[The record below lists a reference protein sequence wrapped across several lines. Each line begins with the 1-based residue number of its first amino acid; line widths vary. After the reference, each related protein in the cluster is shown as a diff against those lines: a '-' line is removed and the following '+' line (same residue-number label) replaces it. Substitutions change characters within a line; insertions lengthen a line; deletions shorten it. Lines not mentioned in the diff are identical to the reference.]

1 MRIMIVA
8 PEAKPFARNGGLAE
22 VIHGLA
28 WALVRQGHQV
38 TVVTP
43 YYRQTQSCG
52 WPISSTGQRLNI
64 VMAIKTLTAE
74 IYHIQVHPNLQ
85 GFFIGQDS
93 LYNRD
98 GIYGTPYGDYEDNA
112 ERFIF
117 LSRAVPE
124 MIKALELDID
134 VCHCH
139 EWHTGLIPA
148 YLQTLYQDVPRIS
161 RISTLYTVHNVG
173 WQGIFPHYDMP
184 LTGLGWEFFNTKTME
199 FYGKINLMKT
209 GVVFADLIS
218 TVSETYRQEILTP
231 EYGNGLEGVFQERA
245 QDFYGV
251 LNGVDYD
258 TWDPAHDNLI
268 AASFSPTQPTGKN
281 ICKADLAKYFQLE
294 IPEEQPLIG
303 MTTRLTE
310 RKGIELVRDLM
321 EDLMNLKVAF
331 VIQATGE
338 ERYQYFFNEF
348 QQRYPRQVGVRIG
361 YSEELA
367 HKIIAGADIFLM
379 PSRYEPCGLD
389 QLYCLRYGTIPVVRA
404 TGGLDETI
412 QDYDPQRQTGTG
424 FKFHDYRAAELLD
437 AIKRALAVY
446 QDQTAW
452 NQLMKQAMAQDFS
465 WDKSVQKYLEL
476 YAKARQK
483 KSPSH

>member
-1 MRIMIVA
+1 MQIMIVA

-38 TVVTP
+38 SVVTP
-43 YYRQTQSCG
+43 YYRQTQDGG
-52 WPISSTGQRLNI
+52 WPIAFSGKTLNI
-64 VMAIKTLTAE
+64 PLSIKTLTAE
-74 IYHIQVHPNLQ
+74 IYHIQVHPKLQ
-85 GFFIGQDS
+85 IFFVGQDC
-93 LYNRD
+93 LFNRE

-124 MIKALELDID
+124 MIEALELDID

-148 YLQTLYQDVPRIS
+148 YLRNLYRDRSHLSSIA
-161 RISTLYTVHNVG
+161 TLYTVHNVG
-173 WQGIFPHYDMP
+173 WQGIFPHYDLP
-184 LTGLGWEFFNTKTME
+184 LTGFGWEFFNSKTME

-209 GVVFADLIS
+209 GLVFADLIN
-218 TVSETYRQEILTP
+218 TVSETYRREILTP
-231 EYGNGLEGVFQERA
+231 EYGAGLEGVFQERA
-245 QDFYGV
+245 QDLYGV
-251 LNGVDYD
+251 LNGVDYE
-258 TWDPAHDNLI
+258 TWDPSLDKLI
-268 AASFSPTQPTGKN
+268 ASPFSRENLSGKKT
-281 ICKADLAKYFQLE
+281 CKTALAKYFGIELAE
-294 IPEEQPLIG
+294 HQPMIG

-310 RKGIELVRDLM
+310 RKGIELVRDIM
-321 EDLMNLKVAF
+321 EELVNLNVAF

-338 ERYQYFFNEF
+338 ERYQYFFTEF
-348 QQRYPRQVGVRIG
+348 QQRNPHQVGVRIG
-361 YSEELA
+361 YSEDLA
-367 HKIIAGADIFLM
+367 HQIIAGSDMFLM

-412 QDYDPQRQTGTG
+412 QDYDLPSGEGTG
-424 FKFHDYRAAELLD
+424 FKFQNYTAADLLV
-437 AIKRALAVY
+437 AIQRALSVY
-446 QDQTAW
+446 QDQSAW
-452 NQLMKQAMAQDFS
+452 QKLIQQAMAQDFS

-476 YAKARQK
+476 YQKAMEKR
-483 KSPSH
+483 SLYH

>member
-1 MRIMIVA
+1 MHIMIIA

-38 TVVTP
+38 SVVTP
-43 YYRQTQSCG
+43 YYRQTQEGG
-52 WPISSTGQRLNI
+52 WPIAFTGKTLNI
-64 VMAIKTLTAE
+64 PLSIKTLTAE
-74 IYHIQVHPNLQ
+74 IYHIQVHPQLQ
-85 GFFIGQDS
+85 VFFIGQDS
-93 LYNRD
+93 LYNRE

-112 ERFIF
+112 ERFVF

-124 MIKALELDID
+124 MIQALELDID

-139 EWHTGLIPA
+139 EWHTGLIPV
-148 YLQTLYQDVPRIS
+148 YLRTLYHDLPRLS
-161 RISTLYTVHNVG
+161 SVATLYTVHNVG
-173 WQGIFPHYDMP
+173 WQGIFPHYDLP
-184 LTGLGWEFFNTKTME
+184 LTGLGWEFFNAKTME

-209 GVVFADLIS
+209 GVIFADLIN
-218 TVSETYRQEILTP
+218 TVSQTYRSEILTP
-231 EYGNGLEGVFQERA
+231 EYGAGLEGVFQERA
-245 QDFYGV
+245 QDLYGV
-251 LNGVDYD
+251 LNGVDYA
-258 TWDPAHDNLI
+258 TWDPSVDTFI
-268 AASFSPTQPTGKN
+268 ASSFNRENQTGKK
-281 ICKADLAKYFQLE
+281 ICKADLARYFDLT
-294 IPEEQPLIG
+294 IPENQPLIG

-310 RKGIELVRDLM
+310 RKGIELVRDIMEELM
-321 EDLMNLKVAF
+321 SLNVAF

-338 ERYQYFFNEF
+338 ERHQYFFTEF

-367 HKIIAGADIFLM
+367 HKIIAGSDIFLM

-412 QDYDPQRQTGTG
+412 EDYDPQSREGTG
-424 FKFHDYRAAELLD
+424 FKFHNYTAGDLLV
-437 AIKRALAVY
+437 AIQRALSVY

-452 NQLMKQAMAQDFS
+452 NKLIHQAMGKDFS
-465 WDKSVQKYLEL
+465 WDRSVQKYVEL
-476 YAKARQK
+476 YQKAKGKR
-483 KSPSH
+483 SLPR